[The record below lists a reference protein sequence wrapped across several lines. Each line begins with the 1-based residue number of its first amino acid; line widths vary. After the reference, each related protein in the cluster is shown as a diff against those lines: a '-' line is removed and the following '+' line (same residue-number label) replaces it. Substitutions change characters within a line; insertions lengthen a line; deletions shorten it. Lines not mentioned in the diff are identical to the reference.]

1 MSSADPK
8 RVLILTSDMGYGH
21 RSAARAVEAALHNR
35 YPGRVETEIVNAFDH
50 RSVPGWLKEDPGT
63 YDRVV
68 REYPEL
74 VQKGYGA
81 VNRSLPTTVF
91 ELGLSAVLGD
101 AVSDLVDTI
110 APHVVV
116 VTNPFFLAPLK
127 TTFARDG
134 IRVPVV
140 TTVTDMG
147 DVLAMWFSDVS
158 AYTLV
163 PTRRVH
169 DLALEHGLPLG
180 TVRMTGIPVNPALGD
195 DTRSKAEV
203 RASLGLDPDRT
214 TVLVVGSRRVNNLLT
229 AAAVLNHSNLPVQ
242 LIVAAGGDDETHAAL
257 QAMDW
262 HLPGRLFNFADDMP
276 SLMRAADVL
285 VGKSGGLIVNE
296 TLAAGLPMLL
306 IDVIEGQETGNAL
319 YVTEHGAGEVVK
331 EPLHFLETVYHW
343 LSGDQHVLRERAE
356 NARTAGRPH
365 AAYDAAELAWGLATQ
380 DEGRAH
386 APRGCRRRRA
396 GRPATGDLPA

>member
-21 RSAARAVEAALHNR
+21 RSAARAVETALHNR
-35 YPGRVETEIVNAFDH
+35 YPGRVETEIINAFDH
-50 RSVPGWLKEDPGT
+50 RSVPPWLKEDPGT
-63 YDRVV
+63 YDRIV

-91 ELGLSAVLGD
+91 ELGLTAVLGE
-101 AVSDLVDTI
+101 AVSDIVKTV
-110 APHVVV
+110 APDVVV

-127 TTFARDG
+127 ANSARG
-134 IRVPVV
+134 GSRVPVV
-140 TTVTDMG
+140 TTVTDLG
-147 DVLAMWFSDVS
+147 DVLAMWFNDVS

-169 DLALEHGLPLG
+169 DLALEHELSSA

-214 TVLVVGSRRVNNLLT
+214 TVLVVGSKRVSNLIS
-229 AAAVLNHSNLPVQ
+229 AVAVLNHSNLPVQ
-242 LIVAAGGDDETHAAL
+242 LIVAAGGDDETFAAL
-257 QAMDW
+257 QAMEW
-262 HLPGRLFNFADDMP
+262 HLPVRLFNFADDMP

-285 VGKSGGLIVNE
+285 AGKAGGLMVTE

-319 YVTEHGAGEVVK
+319 FVTEQGAGEVVK
-331 EPLHFLETVYHW
+331 EPLQFLETAYHW

-356 NARTAGRPH
+356 SARKAGRPH
-365 AAYDAAELAWGLATQ
+365 AAYDAAELAWGLAAQ
-380 DEGRAH
+380 N
-386 APRGCRRRRA
+386 RG
-396 GRPATGDLPA
+396 